1 MRFSAAVGRQ
11 VVGSAAADT
20 VGQVAGFVVD
30 PAVRRVVA
38 VQVKK
43 SGAGTI
49 VPWTNIGAFG
59 DDAVIVDGPDAVGE
73 PDATIAALT
82 GKDHTLVDKRVLTTA
97 GNEWGTVADVEFDP
111 DSGAITALLGEHGQV
126 AGVRL
131 VGVGSYAVVVDTH

>member
-11 VVGSAAADT
+11 VVGSDAAET

-38 VQVKK
+38 VQVKGP
-43 SGAGTI
+43 GAGTI
-49 VPWTNIGAFG
+49 VPWANIGAFG
-59 DDAVIVDGPDAVGE
+59 DDAVVVGGPDAVGE
-73 PDATIAALT
+73 PDAAIAALT
-82 GKDHTLVDKRVLTTA
+82 GKDHTLVGKRVLTTA
-97 GNEWGTVADVEFDP
+97 GNEWGTVADVDFDP
-111 DSGAITALLGEHGQV
+111 GSGAVTALLGKGGEV